1 MAVIQNQ
8 NPGSSEVQSPLVAGI
23 VEALNKISYILS
35 LNTATVE
42 DSKLSVV
49 NIEGEETGRI
59 FEAQEGKRL
68 WLSSPTP
75 TFKKN
80 GSAIT
85 PESDNFSIDY
95 VGGSITF
102 DGETKPSKSD
112 NITVS
117 CTYISNTSAF
127 LTDLSNGIDEAK
139 QLSNRYKGSFES
151 LENLQSQLPTSTEGD
166 FALVKDEI
174 AFYVFTG
181 GTWKNTQSIEDLSNY
196 YNKSEVDNFLSQKE
210 GSISSHGSESTDD
223 DYYFGGRKTWQSLQ
237 SKVLAVQLVGLSL
250 DDDSDIQDG
259 DTILQALGKIA
270 STIDKTGEKHFI
282 SGTGEPTTETEG
294 IVGQRY
300 VNTSNGNSY
309 ICVSASV
316 GNYVWKKEVSRD
328 EFETEKQNVSNKVDK
343 VSSATADNIATFS
356 SGGNIQDSGKKLS
369 DYVESIE
376 GKGLSTNDY
385 TDEDK
390 GLVDTIPEKAD
401 KTIATSSTLLSSG
414 WIGDASPYTQSI
426 SVSGITSDSSQVVEV
441 GGAENLTE
449 EQYSAMVSAQL
460 WAKSKQEG
468 SITVEA
474 KGEKPSVDLPVLV
487 VIYG

>member
-8 NPGSSEVQSPLVAGI
+8 NPGSSEVQSPLIAGI

-68 WLSSPTP
+68 WLSSPAP

-127 LTDLSNGIDEAK
+127 LTTLSNEIDEAK

-151 LENLQSQLPTSTEGD
+151 LDNLQSQLPTSTEGD
-166 FALVKDEI
+166 FAFVKDEI

-210 GSISSHGSESTDD
+210 GSISVHGSESTDD

-259 DTILQALGKIA
+259 DTLLQIIGKIA
-270 STIDKTGEKHFI
+270 STIDKTEKKNYI
-282 SGTGEPTTETEG
+282 SGTGEPTTETAGE
-294 IVGQRY
+294 VGQRF
-300 VNTSNGNSY
+300 VNQSNGNSY

-343 VSSATADNIATFS
+343 VSSATDDNIATFS

-385 TDEDK
+385 TNEDK
-390 GLVDTIPEKAD
+390 DLVDTIPEKASVS
-401 KTIATSSTLLSSG
+401 TWITSTLESVN
-414 WIGDASPYTQSI
+414 WTGDQSPFSLTLQVEGVTADSNQEILPTVDITAEQLTAYQSANI
-426 SVSGITSDSSQVVEV
+426 QD
-441 GGAENLTE
+441 GGQA
-449 EQYSAMVSAQL
+449 A
-460 WAKSKQEG
+460 G
-468 SITVEA
+468 SITLKAFGA
-474 KGEKPSVDLPVLV
+474 KPEVDIPIRIMLR
-487 VIYG
+487 GD